1 MDQKL
6 ADASA
11 EAAGKQ
17 AALAAAVKR
26 QLTDLTDQLTT
37 QVNVCE
43 LCSMMTVNCMDTNN
57 LIWGVH
63 ACRRRTKQLDW

>member
-57 LIWGVH
+57 
-63 ACRRRTKQLDW
+63 